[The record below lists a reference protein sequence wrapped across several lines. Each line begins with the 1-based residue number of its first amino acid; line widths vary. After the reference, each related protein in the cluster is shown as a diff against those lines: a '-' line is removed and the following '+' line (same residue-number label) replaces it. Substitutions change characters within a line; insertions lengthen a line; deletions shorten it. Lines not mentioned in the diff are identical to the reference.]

1 MSMETFKSPRGR
13 VLRAYGDLTLLTMD
27 RMTVFGDR
35 IDSDPRIVSL
45 SLTPSPN
52 TAGSWLRSTMPA
64 GAVIVIAQD
73 ACDLVG
79 EPSDESAEA
88 IQQWCASAAERGL
101 WHDWYLTNHKDV
113 LKAAPLLT
121 PAEMDSRENNDP
133 SSAHFYSKNEARKAG
148 GKLRIAIDVTW
159 LGPYETGAQV
169 LTTAAINALAQDDRV
184 GEIILIGLA
193 ELPGYAEF
201 LNTYSHV
208 RMTDSSDQ
216 SLPADIV
223 WYPNQIDG
231 RSNIADARLLGRR
244 VVTTYLD
251 LIAYD
256 IPRYHGSSEGWA
268 AYRSLQRKI
277 ALSVD
282 GVTTISADVAD
293 QLQHEVPLLEEHRVQ
308 ALPLGLDHIT
318 VAQAP
323 EQPDEDLADVVKA
336 LAGKRFITVLGND
349 FVHKNRDFAIAVWQE
364 VLRNG
369 ESCDLVLAGL
379 HVKSSSSK
387 EQESA
392 LLKKHTDLRGSVH
405 SVGHVSSASRAWLL
419 KNASA
424 VLYPSSA
431 EGFGFVPYEAAAL
444 GTPSTFTNFGPLKEI
459 AQLKD
464 LPKTWSIEAHAADVI
479 RLLNDEAAA
488 NERVVALGE
497 AIRFYTW
504 QRFADGLVEFFQRIA
519 KEAPIASSAVAGS
532 NDAAALAAVLGSRS
546 YRALEP
552 ARKLAGKLKRK

>member
-1 MSMETFKSPRGR
+1 METFKSPRGR
-13 VLRAYGDLTLLTMD
+13 VLRAYGDLSLLTMD
-27 RMTVFGDR
+27 RMNVFGDR
-35 IDSDPRIVSL
+35 IDFDPRIVSL
-45 SLTPSPN
+45 SLTPGPN
-52 TAGSWLRSTMPA
+52 SAGTWLRSTMPA
-64 GAVIVIAQD
+64 GAVVAIADD

-79 EPSDESAEA
+79 EPINESAEA
-88 IQQWCASAAERGL
+88 IAAWASRAAERGL

-113 LKAAPLLT
+113 LKATPLLT

-133 SSAHFYSKNEARKAG
+133 SSAHFYAKNEARKAG
-148 GKLRIAIDVTW
+148 GKLRIAVDVAW

-169 LTTAAINALAQDDRV
+169 LTTAAINALARDDRV
-184 GEIILIGLA
+184 GEIILVGLSD
-193 ELPGYAEF
+193 LPGYAEH
-201 LNTYSHV
+201 LITYSHV
-208 RMTDSSDQ
+208 RISDSSDG

-231 RSNIADARLLGRR
+231 RSDITDARLLGRR
-244 VVTTYLD
+244 AVTTYLD

-282 GVTTISADVAD
+282 GVTTISADVAN
-293 QLQHEVPLLEEHRVQ
+293 QLKQEVPLLEADRIK

-323 EQPDEDLADVVKA
+323 EWPDEDLADVVKA
-336 LAGKRFITVLGND
+336 LGGKRFITVLGND

-387 EQESA
+387 EQEAAS
-392 LLKKHTDLRGSVH
+392 LKKHTDLRGSVH

-459 AQLKD
+459 AQLTD
-464 LPKTWSIEAHAADVI
+464 LPKTWSIEAHAADVS
-479 RLLNDEAAA
+479 RLLNDQGAA
-488 NERVVALGE
+488 NRRVAALGE
-497 AIRFYTW
+497 AIRSYTW
-504 QRFADGLVEFFQRIA
+504 QRFAEGLIEFFLVVSNG
-519 KEAPIASSAVAGS
+519 APNASSAVADGA
-532 NDAAALAAVLGSRS
+532 DAVALATVLGSRS
-546 YRALEP
+546 YRALKP
-552 ARKLAGKLKRK
+552 LRVAARRVKRN

>member
-1 MSMETFKSPRGR
+1 METFKSPRGR
-13 VLRAYGDLTLLTMD
+13 VLRAYGDLSLLTMD
-27 RMTVFGDR
+27 RMNVFGDR
-35 IDSDPRIVSL
+35 IDFDPRIVSL
-45 SLTPSPN
+45 SLTPGPN
-52 TAGSWLRSTMPA
+52 SAGTWLRSTMPA
-64 GAVIVIAQD
+64 GAVVAIADD

-79 EPSDESAEA
+79 EPINESAEA
-88 IQQWCASAAERGL
+88 IAAWASRAAERGL

-113 LKAAPLLT
+113 LKATPLLT

-133 SSAHFYSKNEARKAG
+133 SSAHFYAKNEARKAG
-148 GKLRIAIDVTW
+148 GKLRIAVDVAW

-169 LTTAAINALAQDDRV
+169 LTTAAINALARDDRV
-184 GEIILIGLA
+184 GEIILVGLSD
-193 ELPGYAEF
+193 LPGYAEH
-201 LNTYSHV
+201 LITYSHV
-208 RMTDSSDQ
+208 RISDSSDG

-231 RSNIADARLLGRR
+231 RSDITDARLLGRR

-282 GVTTISADVAD
+282 GVTTISADVAN
-293 QLQHEVPLLEEHRVQ
+293 QLKQEVPLLEADRIK

-323 EQPDEDLADVVKA
+323 EWPDEDLADVVKA
-336 LAGKRFITVLGND
+336 LGGKRFITVLGND

-387 EQESA
+387 EQEAAS
-392 LLKKHTDLRGSVH
+392 LKKHTDLRGSVH

-459 AQLKD
+459 AQLTD
-464 LPKTWSIEAHAADVI
+464 LPKTWSIEAHAADVS
-479 RLLNDEAAA
+479 RLLNDQGAA
-488 NERVVALGE
+488 NRRVAALGE
-497 AIRFYTW
+497 AIRSYTW
-504 QRFADGLVEFFQRIA
+504 QRFAEGLIEFFLVVSNG
-519 KEAPIASSAVAGS
+519 APNASSAVADGA
-532 NDAAALAAVLGSRS
+532 DAVALATVLGSRS
-546 YRALEP
+546 YRALKP
-552 ARKLAGKLKRK
+552 LRVAARRVKRN

>member
-1 MSMETFKSPRGR
+1 METFKSPRGR
-13 VLRAYGDLTLLTMD
+13 VLRAYGDLSLLTMD
-27 RMTVFGDR
+27 RMNVFGDR
-35 IDSDPRIVSL
+35 IDFDPRIVSL
-45 SLTPSPN
+45 SLTPGPN
-52 TAGSWLRSTMPA
+52 SAGTWLRSTMPA
-64 GAVIVIAQD
+64 GAVVAIADD

-79 EPSDESAEA
+79 EPINESAEA
-88 IQQWCASAAERGL
+88 IAAWASRAAERGL

-113 LKAAPLLT
+113 LKATPLLT

-133 SSAHFYSKNEARKAG
+133 SSAHFYAKNEARKAG
-148 GKLRIAIDVTW
+148 GKLRIAVDVAW

-169 LTTAAINALAQDDRV
+169 LTTAAINALARDDRV
-184 GEIILIGLA
+184 GEIILVGLSD
-193 ELPGYAEF
+193 LPGYAEH
-201 LNTYSHV
+201 LITYSHV
-208 RMTDSSDQ
+208 RISDSSDG

-231 RSNIADARLLGRR
+231 RSDITDARLLGRR
-244 VVTTYLD
+244 AVTTYLD

-282 GVTTISADVAD
+282 GVTTISADVAN
-293 QLQHEVPLLEEHRVQ
+293 QLKQEVPLLEADRIK

-323 EQPDEDLADVVKA
+323 EWPDEDLADVVKA
-336 LAGKRFITVLGND
+336 LGGKRFITVLGND

-387 EQESA
+387 EQEAAS
-392 LLKKHTDLRGSVH
+392 LKKHTDLRGSVH

-459 AQLKD
+459 AQLTD
-464 LPKTWSIEAHAADVI
+464 LPKTWSIEAHAADVS
-479 RLLNDEAAA
+479 RLLNDQGAA
-488 NERVVALGE
+488 NRRVAALGE
-497 AIRFYTW
+497 AIRSYTW
-504 QRFADGLVEFFQRIA
+504 QRFAEGLIEFFFVVSSG
-519 KEAPIASSAVAGS
+519 APNASSAVADGA
-532 NDAAALAAVLGSRS
+532 DAVALATVLGSRS
-546 YRALEP
+546 YRALKP
-552 ARKLAGKLKRK
+552 LRVAARRVKRN

>member
-1 MSMETFKSPRGR
+1 METFKSPRGR
-13 VLRAYGDLTLLTMD
+13 VLRAYGDLSLLTMD
-27 RMTVFGDR
+27 RMNVFGDR
-35 IDSDPRIVSL
+35 IDFDPRIVSL
-45 SLTPSPN
+45 SLTPGPN
-52 TAGSWLRSTMPA
+52 SAGTWLRSTMPA
-64 GAVIVIAQD
+64 GAVVAIADD

-79 EPSDESAEA
+79 EPINESAEA
-88 IQQWCASAAERGL
+88 IAAWASRAAERGL

-113 LKAAPLLT
+113 LKATPLLT

-133 SSAHFYSKNEARKAG
+133 SSAHFYAKNEARKAG
-148 GKLRIAIDVTW
+148 GKLRIAVDVAW

-169 LTTAAINALAQDDRV
+169 LTTAAINALARDDRV
-184 GEIILIGLA
+184 GEIILVGLSD
-193 ELPGYAEF
+193 LPGYAEH
-201 LNTYSHV
+201 LITYSHV
-208 RMTDSSDQ
+208 RISDSSDG

-231 RSNIADARLLGRR
+231 RSDITDARLLGRR
-244 VVTTYLD
+244 AVTTYLD

-282 GVTTISADVAD
+282 GVTTISADVAN
-293 QLQHEVPLLEEHRVQ
+293 QLKQEVPLLEADRIK

-323 EQPDEDLADVVKA
+323 EWPDEDLADVVKA
-336 LAGKRFITVLGND
+336 LGGKRFITVLGND

-387 EQESA
+387 EQEAAS
-392 LLKKHTDLRGSVH
+392 LKKHTDLRGSVH
-405 SVGHVSSASRAWLL
+405 SVGHVSSSSRAWLL

-459 AQLKD
+459 AQLTD
-464 LPKTWSIEAHAADVI
+464 LPKTWSIEAHAADVS
-479 RLLNDEAAA
+479 RLLNDQGAA
-488 NERVVALGE
+488 NRRVAALGE
-497 AIRFYTW
+497 AIRSYTW
-504 QRFADGLVEFFQRIA
+504 QRFAEGLIEFFLVVSNG
-519 KEAPIASSAVAGS
+519 APNASSAVADGA
-532 NDAAALAAVLGSRS
+532 DAVALATVLGSRS
-546 YRALEP
+546 YRALKP
-552 ARKLAGKLKRK
+552 LRVAARRVKRN

>member
-1 MSMETFKSPRGR
+1 METFKSPRGR
-13 VLRAYGDLTLLTMD
+13 VLRVYGDLTLLTMD
-27 RMTVFGDR
+27 RMGVFGDR
-35 IDSDPRIVSL
+35 IDSDPRLVSL

-64 GAVIVIAQD
+64 GAVIAIAQD

-79 EPSDESAEA
+79 EPQDETPEA
-88 IQQWCASAAERGL
+88 LGNWCASAAERGL

-113 LKAAPLLT
+113 LKAAPLLM
-121 PAEMDSRENNDP
+121 PAEMDARENRDP
-133 SSAHFYSKNEARKAG
+133 SSAHFYARNESRKAG
-148 GKLRIAIDVTW
+148 GKLRIAVDVTW

-184 GEIILIGLA
+184 GELILIGLA

-201 LNTYSHV
+201 LNTYAHV
-208 RMTDSSDQ
+208 RITDSNDE
-216 SLPADIV
+216 SLPADIM

-231 RSNIADARLLGRR
+231 RSKIADARQLGQR
-244 VVTTYLD
+244 VVTTFLD

-256 IPRYHGSSEGWA
+256 IPRYHSSSESWA

-277 ALSVD
+277 ALSMD
-282 GVTTISADVAD
+282 GITTISADVAE
-293 QLQHEVPLLEEHRVQ
+293 QLQLEVPLLETERVQ

-323 EQPDEDLADVVKA
+323 DQPDEDLADVVKD
-336 LAGKRFITVLGND
+336 LSGRRFITVLGSD
-349 FVHKNRDFAIAVWQE
+349 FVHKNRDFAIAVWQQ

-369 ESCDLVLAGL
+369 EACDLVLAGL
-379 HVKSSSSK
+379 HVRSSSSK

-392 LLKKHTDLRGSVH
+392 LLKKHTDLRGTVH

-424 VLYPSSA
+424 VLYSSSA
-431 EGFGFVPYEAAAL
+431 EGFGLVPYEAAAL

-459 AQLKD
+459 AQLTD
-464 LPKTWSIEAHAADVI
+464 LPKTWSVEAHAADVT
-479 RLLNDEAAA
+479 RLLTDVTAAGT
-488 NERVVALGE
+488 RVAAISE
-497 AIRFYTW
+497 AIHFYTW
-504 QRFADGLVEFFQRIA
+504 QRFADGLVEFFLRTSTL
-519 KEAPIASSAVAGS
+519 APIASSAVES
-532 NDAAALAAVLGSRS
+532 SSDTAALTSVLGSRS
-546 YRALEP
+546 YRALKP
-552 ARKLAGKLKRK
+552 VRSAAGKLKRK